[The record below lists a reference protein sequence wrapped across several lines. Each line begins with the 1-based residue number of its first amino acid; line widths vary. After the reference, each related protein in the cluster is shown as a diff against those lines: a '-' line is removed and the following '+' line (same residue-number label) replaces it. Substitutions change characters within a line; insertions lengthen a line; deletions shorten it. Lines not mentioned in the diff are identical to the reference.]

1 MHELELIPPDYRA
14 GRLIIRRCIFGAA
27 LLAVASLLLLLATV
41 LLSRYNDRQENQIFA
56 MQQQHNDIRYQQNQL
71 QELIQTRVSLQR
83 ELRFLEGLRSG
94 VAVSELLGA
103 VDQALGDSPVW
114 FQEWSFRR
122 ASSLVDK
129 PAGSS
134 TLGYFILIKNE
145 DSPATQQEALKLD
158 MQMTIRGQSDDYLA
172 LSHFLRQLSEQPQIA
187 EANLNRTSLRRYTNG
202 EVLDFELTA
211 QLNSGETP

>member
-14 GRLIIRRCIFGAA
+14 GRLIIRRCIFGVTM
-27 LLAVASLLLLLATV
+27 LTVASLLLLLAVV
-41 LLSRYNDRQENQIFA
+41 LLSRHNDQQENQIFA
-56 MQQQHNDIRYQQNQL
+56 MQQQQNDIRYQQNQL
-71 QELIQTRVSLQR
+71 QELIRARSSLQR

-94 VAVSELLGA
+94 VTVSELLDA
-103 VDQALGDSPVW
+103 TDRALGDNPVW

-129 PAGSS
+129 PAGTS
-134 TLGYFILIKNE
+134 TQGYFILIKAE
-145 DSPATQQEALKLD
+145 DSPATGQEALKLD
-158 MQMTIRGQSDDYLA
+158 MKMTIRGQSDDHLA

-187 EANLNRTSLRRYTNG
+187 EVNLSRTSLRRYISG

-211 QLNSGETP
+211 RLSSGETP